1 MHQKVTGKSPDNSS
15 NSRAKKLAF
24 WIGWVRRSPPGVRP
38 EKGGECKDLR
48 IELVLGAIRPQII
61 LKFQTDSCRTILY
74 LWRNH
79 QFPEVSGN
87 NRRDNFRIHCSTIFR
102 PRHLCKL
109 GSRCICG
116 TPSCSTSG
124 AMAWDNRLFLCTP
137 SGCRVSNPGNG
148 SWYEL
153 WFRGGG
159 PIRDDRADGRSTERL
174 LWCGSHSG
182 LRESEPPQH
191 PTHHISG
198 ATAWNFHSS
207 EHSNY
212 CFSKKYICSTNA
224 QHVLWI

>member
-1 MHQKVTGKSPDNSS
+1 MAY
-15 NSRAKKLAF
+15 SRACRQLYKTVSSYNQRAY
-24 WIGWVRRSPPGVRP
+24 
-38 EKGGECKDLR
+38 R
-48 IELVLGAIRPQII
+48 IELVLGAIRPQIV

-79 QFPEVSGN
+79 QFPGVSGN
-87 NRRDNFRIHCSTIFR
+87 NGRDNFRIHCSTIFR

-109 GSRCICG
+109 GSWCICG

-124 AMAWDNRLFLCTP
+124 AMAWDNRLFLRTP

-159 PIRDDRADGRSTERL
+159 PIRDDRADGRSAERL

-198 ATAWNFHSS
+198 ATAWNCAQFP
-207 EHSNY
+207 
-212 CFSKKYICSTNA
+212 FKWALQLLFFKKIHLLN
-224 QHVLWI
+224 